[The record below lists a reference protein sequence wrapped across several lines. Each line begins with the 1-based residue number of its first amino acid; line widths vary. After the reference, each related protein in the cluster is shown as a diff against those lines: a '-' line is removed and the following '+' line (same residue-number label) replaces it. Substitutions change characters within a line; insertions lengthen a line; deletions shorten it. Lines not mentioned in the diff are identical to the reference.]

1 MRQWIRTFFDKRTA
15 FILSEGHQSKI
26 ITLHQGVPQGDILSP
41 YIFLLA
47 VEVLL
52 IKINHSMN
60 IEGIRYAKTESR
72 SETFADDTTIFIKRT
87 ESNLRNCLKY
97 LKLFAKTS
105 GLQCNIGKTKV
116 IPVGD
121 FTEGGV

>member
-1 MRQWIRTFFDKRTA
+1 M
-15 FILSEGHQSKI
+15 G
-26 ITLHQGVPQGDILSP
+26 
-41 YIFLLA
+41 
-47 VEVLL
+47 
-52 IKINHSMN
+52 N
-60 IEGIRYAKTESR
+60 IEGIRYAKSESR

-87 ESNLRNCLKY
+87 DSNLKNCLRY

-121 FTEGGV
+121 FTMGGVCDEEQLVWDTSFTILGIKIDNHLEKLTGLAYGPTYLKIADRPM